1 MTPYTS
7 FGVDLL
13 NDSRYFPYFMGD
25 DKYGVI
31 DNEWLFINKPSEQ
44 QTGLYKYRDKDPKNY
59 AFEQQKQSEDMRKYA
74 ESCWQSSDYQINMKK
89 TKIFIDK

>member
-1 MTPYTS
+1 MMPYTS

-31 DNEWLFINKPSEQ
+31 DNECYSSISRRSSRRDCTNI
-44 QTGLYKYRDKDPKNY
+44 RDKDPKNY
-59 AFEQQKQSEDMRKYA
+59 AFEQQKQ
-74 ESCWQSSDYQINMKK
+74 
-89 TKIFIDK
+89 T